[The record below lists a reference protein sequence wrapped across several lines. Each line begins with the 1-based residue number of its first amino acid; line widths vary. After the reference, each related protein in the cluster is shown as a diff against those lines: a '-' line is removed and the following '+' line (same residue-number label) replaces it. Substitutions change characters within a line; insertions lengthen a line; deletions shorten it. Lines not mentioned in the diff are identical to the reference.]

1 MRMALLSGAAVGVL
15 AGQAV
20 FVWTD
25 IGDAGT
31 VLPDVAAPEVQNI
44 DVADSA
50 EELQRLEDLEELLR
64 DLSDSL
70 ADRQP
75 KTGSPDGSSGSDT
88 LICAEAR
95 LWTNDTRST
104 CYVPPKLC
112 RGGSADC
119 NQTAAIWRNET
130 EM

>member
-1 MRMALLSGAAVGVL
+1 MALLSGAAVGVL

-31 VLPDVAAPEVQNI
+31 ALRDV
-44 DVADSA
+44 DVADSV
-50 EELQRLEDLEELLR
+50 EEFERHEELEELLR
-64 DLSDSL
+64 KLL
-70 ADRQP
+70 ERRAERQLRIESRQE
-75 KTGSPDGSSGSDT
+75 SPGSGSDLPAG